1 MKKFIYAIFAIVAMA
16 FTSCE
21 KAEVDMMETVAMAG
35 DWVMEFS
42 NGEDSWEAPHG
53 LTFNTAAN
61 VATEMWVSDTGGFW
75 DFQVKVKCDL
85 NTLTFASVDWADN
98 VAYESKVR
106 ITNGKITKNGLTL
119 PSGRVVDTIAY
130 DIEFDDDED
139 HIIWHATGRRY
150 TGFAADN

>member
-1 MKKFIYAIFAIVAMA
+1 MKKLIYAVFAVVALA
-16 FTSCE
+16 LASCE

-42 NGEDSWEAPHG
+42 DGENSWEATHC

-61 VATEMWVSDTGGFW
+61 IPTEMWVSDEGGFW
-75 DFQVKVKCDL
+75 TYQVKVKCDL
-85 NTLTFASVDWADN
+85 STLTFASDGWADN

-106 ITNGKITKNGLTL
+106 ISNGKITKNGLTL

-130 DIEFDDDED
+130 DIEFDDDD
-139 HIIWHATGRRY
+139 DQIVWHATGRRY
-150 TGFAADN
+150 TGFAEDN